1 MQDDSFKAFFRSTD
15 PGIEFEDPE
24 PEQEKIVTVKP
35 LKGDELDS
43 LVGEIGIERKDG
55 EEDIDLRERAA
66 LKALDNDAVKALEM
80 MLAKRRADWHPDE
93 ELLVEPFNKAEKEQ
107 KEKFINDY
115 LHREE
120 VSKENKELAAQH
132 HVMFPE
138 FCVLRNDLREVMCW
152 FLGTVAPW
160 DRDPCFG
167 CTYCLMGKNPQEI
180 SLEEIEKE
188 IEKIKSETE
197 E

>member
-1 MQDDSFKAFFRSTD
+1 MFLCYTCGLRESKPKIFRKGKDMLNDSFKAFSAYRS
-15 PGIEFEDPE
+15 GIEFEDPE

-115 LHREE
+115 LHRED
-120 VSKENKELAAQH
+120 VSKEKRT
-132 HVMFPE
+132 
-138 FCVLRNDLREVMCW
+138 CR
-152 FLGTVAPW
+152 
-160 DRDPCFG
+160 
-167 CTYCLMGKNPQEI
+167 
-180 SLEEIEKE
+180 SLIM
-188 IEKIKSETE
+188 
-197 E
+197 

>member
-1 MQDDSFKAFFRSTD
+1 MQDHFKAFFMSRD
-15 PGIEFEDPE
+15 PGIEFEDDTE
-24 PEQEKIVTVKP
+24 PVEEIKTVEP
-35 LKGDELDS
+35 LKGEELDS
-43 LVGEIGIERKDG
+43 LVGEIGIERNDG
-55 EEDIDLRERAA
+55 ENDTDLRQRAA
-66 LKALDNDAVKALEM
+66 LKAIETDVVKALEM
-80 MLAKRRADWHPDE
+80 MLAKRREDWHPDE
-93 ELLVEPFNKAEKEQ
+93 ELLIEPLDKAEQEQ
-107 KEKFINDY
+107 KEKFIHDY

-120 VSKENKELAAQH
+120 VSEENRKLAAQH

-180 SLEEIEKE
+180 SLEEIEEMMKE
-188 IEKIKSETE
+188 VESETDE
-197 E
+197 